1 MPNHNK
7 KYMALGALVLLET
20 YSRFFKPTTNTI
32 KNNEETVTVS
42 KIEEQ
47 INTEDL
53 FISNRA
59 INNEEVPYSDFSSS
73 PYRSTSRRELSEEDI
88 SEIIT
93 IVDENRNLSE
103 NTKKVIKLN
112 SALLFLVQQRRSR

>member
-7 KYMALGALVLLET
+7 KYMALGALVLLQT
-20 YSRFFKPTTNTI
+20 YSKFFKPTTNTI

-47 INTEDL
+47 INAEDL

-93 IVDENRNLSE
+93 IVDESRNLSE

-112 SALLFLVQQRRSR
+112 SALLLLVQQRRR

>member
-7 KYMALGALVLLET
+7 KYMALGALVLLQT
-20 YSRFFKPTTNTI
+20 YSKFFKSTTNTI

-47 INTEDL
+47 INAEDL

-93 IVDENRNLSE
+93 IVDESRNLSE

-112 SALLFLVQQRRSR
+112 SALLLLVQQRRR